1 MSIPGTIPLNPALTR
16 ADVHDGR
23 ARWREILHAV
33 NLAHGR
39 ALPDARPTDRILK
52 QLADENPGAGGD
64 VDLGTLTG
72 VRVVIV
78 PGFLSECIA
87 FVADVLSDAIV
98 HLNGLGASCSVAR
111 VDGRGGAAHNARQL
125 NAHVMALPEAEA
137 GQVTLVIAM
146 SKGTADTLEMLAAY
160 PQTQARI
167 DAFVSLVG
175 CVCGSP
181 LADLVPD
188 WLRWVERVLPL
199 PTCRRHGGAAQTSLH
214 PKTRTQFLHTNPMP
228 SGIAYYSL
236 GAVVDR
242 AGMSKGMLPSFDALS
257 RLSPLN
263 DGQMLLADQTLPNSV
278 FLGALDCD
286 HIATAMPFNR
296 GDGMLARLA
305 KTRVLDQNAFPR
317 EVMAEALVRQ
327 ALEDLKPISP
337 PFD

>member
-1 MSIPGTIPLNPALTR
+1 MSLPGPIPLNPAVSR
-16 ADVHDGR
+16 AHVRDGR
-23 ARWREILHAV
+23 ARWREIVCAV
-33 NLAHGR
+33 NAAHGQ
-39 ALPDARPTDRILK
+39 ALPDARKADRILK
-52 QLADENPGAGGD
+52 RLSDEDTGAGRG
-64 VDLGTLTG
+64 VDLGPLTG

-78 PGFLSECIA
+78 PGFLSECVA
-87 FVADVLSDAIV
+87 FLADVLSDATQ
-98 HLNGLGASCSVAR
+98 HLEGLGARCSVAR
-111 VDGRGGAAHNARQL
+111 VDGRGGSAHNARQL
-125 NAHVMALPEAEA
+125 RDHIMALSQAEA
-137 GQVTLVIAM
+137 GQLNLIIAM

-160 PQTQARI
+160 PETHARL
-167 DAFVSLVG
+167 DVFVSLVG

-199 PTCRRHGGAAQTSLH
+199 PTCRRHGGAAQSSLH

-228 SGIAYYSL
+228 SGILYYSL

-242 AGMSKGMLPSFDALS
+242 AGMSKGMLSSFDALS

-263 DGQMLLADQTLPNSV
+263 DGQMLLADQILPNSV

-296 GDGMLARLA
+296 SGGVLARFV

-327 ALEDLKPISP
+327 ALEDLKLT
-337 PFD
+337 